1 MHIEKLEASIKQF
14 ITEERKENGNYKS
27 LEDFVKR
34 VNIGI
39 ETLQILIFVGAFRFT
54 GKQKHELLIEARFL
68 KIMSY
73 RQSIEIHLKM
83 PLMRLR
89 Y

>member
-1 MHIEKLEASIKQF
+1 MHIDKLEGGVKLLIPQ
-14 ITEERKENGNYKS
+14 ERKESGDYRS
-27 LEDFVKR
+27 LGDFVKR

-68 KIMSY
+68 LSKN
-73 RQSIEIHLKM
+73 
-83 PLMRLR
+83 
-89 Y
+89 